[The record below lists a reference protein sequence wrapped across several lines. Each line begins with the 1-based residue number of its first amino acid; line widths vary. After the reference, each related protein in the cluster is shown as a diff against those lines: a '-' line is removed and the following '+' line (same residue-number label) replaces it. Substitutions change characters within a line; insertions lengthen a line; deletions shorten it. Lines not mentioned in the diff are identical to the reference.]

1 MKKILAILLSATL
14 LCSAFCINA
23 SAAETSIEKERLN
36 CLIQNWHI
44 YNQLLGRSEV
54 YSGNIEPEYT
64 NAIELYNNPDS
75 TDAEC
80 KHAGDVLLYD
90 FLNFDVVSDF
100 ARKTYDIAVNEQNYN
115 NWYTDEQWNDFQNK
129 LSDLG
134 KILDTVDSGIM
145 FSKQITTKFEALLK
159 TYNEMT
165 NAYTV
170 KGDLNKDGTVN
181 VLDVT
186 LLQKYLAN
194 SANLT
199 GAQKMLAGA
208 TKYEN
213 PSITDVT
220 TIQKYSVGQLDEMP
234 NNNVFI
240 ADSGYTFMDTD
251 LLMSKT
257 INFTICPRTLPSI
270 YMYAPLSNNYSG
282 VNFLVPY
289 YEWCSENGYEQ

>member
-23 SAAETSIEKERLN
+23 SAVETSIEKEKLYK
-36 CLIQNWHI
+36 LINSYEASWWGSTII
-44 YNQLLGRSEV
+44 YGELVDDARADAQEV
-54 YSGNIEPEYT
+54 Y
-64 NAIELYNNPDS
+64 NNENS
-75 TDAEC
+75 TDYDYTLAST
-80 KHAGDVLLYD
+80 ALLNVY
-90 FLNFDVVSDF
+90 LSSDIYPSF
-100 ARKTYDIAVNEQNYN
+100 AQITYDNAVKEQNYN
-115 NWYTDEQWNDFQNK
+115 NWYTDEQWNDFQSK
-129 LSDLG
+129 LADL
-134 KILDTVDSGIM
+134 KIALEDDSM
-145 FSKQITTKFEALLK
+145 FSKKITNKFHALLK

-194 SANLT
+194 SANFT

-240 ADSGYTFMDTD
+240 SDSTHSFMDTD
-251 LLMSKT
+251 LLMERT
-257 INFTICPRTLPSI
+257 INFTICPRTLPGWHNGS
-270 YMYAPLSNNYSG
+270 PLNNNYIG
-282 VNFLVPY
+282 IDFLVSY
-289 YEWCSENGYEQ
+289 YKWCADNNCEP